1 MLVNF
6 RVVTK
11 HLHLCSF
18 SFIAIKVLTVLSC
31 RIFLFLNQDP
41 KEQKN
46 IFCPQNLTI
55 KWYKTAM
62 HIGSQVMQ
70 KKIQIVMRDGLQNS
84 YGLIH
89 KSIFVCILVK
99 VNI

>member
-1 MLVNF
+1 
-6 RVVTK
+6 
-11 HLHLCSF
+11 
-18 SFIAIKVLTVLSC
+18 
-31 RIFLFLNQDP
+31 
-41 KEQKN
+41 
-46 IFCPQNLTI
+46 
-55 KWYKTAM
+55 M